1 MEPWKSD
8 DRFNSLNFRLPLMV
22 RPQTGFKLRRCNM
35 DSSILIVLSVLTVT
49 VFLLVSELVRIDVAA
64 IICML
69 ALAWMGVLAP
79 HEALSGFSSNAVI
92 AMMAVMVMGQ
102 GVARTGLMDRFSRAV
117 VGLAG
122 TRRTG
127 IVAMLSVPVGLVS
140 GLIQNIGSV
149 ALFLPG
155 VLDIARREKIAAS
168 SLIMP
173 IGFAAILGG
182 TLTMVGSGPLIL
194 TNDLLSGANLA
205 PYGLFSVTPVGLAL
219 LALGIGYFAL
229 AGRLILPDAPPAG
242 QRRSDQ
248 EQLIDALR
256 LPHDIRYYTIPAGSP
271 LQGKTPDQAG
281 VWGEFRLNI
290 VGLSSGGTVEYA
302 PWRETTFQSGQVLAL
317 IGDEDSITRFG
328 STYGLRRETR
338 AAGLGGLED
347 PELSGFAE
355 VVIPPRSVLAGESIR
370 SYGLRH
376 RHAVEPVMVFSK
388 GQELRGDFS
397 EHVILP
403 GDTFVVFG
411 PWEHID
417 SLKNSKDF
425 VVMTP
430 VAVKKYNRAK
440 ASIASVCFVLAI
452 GLTFAGAP
460 ISIAFLTGAI
470 AMVLTRVLSIQDAYD
485 AIEWKVVFLLA
496 GLIPLGLA
504 MEKTG
509 TAAFLAGKAMV
520 VLKDAH
526 PVFLFLAVAVL
537 STVFSLFM
545 SNVGAIVVLVPLV
558 IQMAAISGLD
568 PRPLALMAAVCAAN
582 SFVLPTHQV
591 NAMLMSAGGYRNA
604 DYLKAGSGLTVLF
617 ILVVV
622 SLFYTFYL

>member
-1 MEPWKSD
+1 
-8 DRFNSLNFRLPLMV
+8 
-22 RPQTGFKLRRCNM
+22 M
-35 DSSILIVLSVLTVT
+35 DSSILIVLAVLAATV
-49 VFLLVSELVRIDVAA
+49 VLLVSEVVRIDVAA

-69 ALAWMGVLAP
+69 ALAWLGVLTP
-79 HEALSGFSSNAVI
+79 QEALSGFSSNAVI
-92 AMMAVMVMGQ
+92 AMMAVMIMGQ
-102 GVARTGLMDRFSRAV
+102 GVARTGIMDRFSRAV

-122 TRRTG
+122 TRRTRL
-127 IVAMLSVPVGLVS
+127 VAVVSVPVGLVS
-140 GLIQNIGSV
+140 GLIQNIGAV

-155 VLDIARREKIAAS
+155 VLNIARREKIAAS

-194 TNDLLSGANLA
+194 TNDLLRGANLA
-205 PYGLFSVTPVGLAL
+205 PYGLFSVTPVGLVL
-219 LALGIGYFAL
+219 LAVGIGYFAL
-229 AGRLILPDAPPAG
+229 VGRFVLPDAPLAG
-242 QRRSDQ
+242 QRRSAQ

-256 LPHDIRYYTIPAGSP
+256 LPHHIRHYTIPARSP
-271 LQGKTPDQAG
+271 LQGKTSHEAG

-290 VGLSSGGTVEYA
+290 LGLSSGGQIEYA
-302 PWRETTFQSGQVLAL
+302 PWRETRFQGGQVLAL
-317 IGDEDSITRFG
+317 LGDEDNITRFA
-328 STYGLRRETR
+328 STYGLRRETH
-338 AAGLGGLED
+338 AAGLGMLED
-347 PELSGFAE
+347 PELAGFAE
-355 VVIPPRSVLAGESIR
+355 VLIPPRSVLAGESIR

-388 GQELRGDFS
+388 GEELRGDFS
-397 EHVILP
+397 EHEIVP
-403 GDTFVVFG
+403 GDIFVVFG

-417 SLKNSKDF
+417 TLKNSKDF
-425 VVMTP
+425 VVTTP
-430 VAVKKYNRAK
+430 VAVKKRDRAK
-440 ASIASVCFVLAI
+440 TGPASVCFALAI

-520 VLKDAH
+520 VLDGAH
-526 PVFLFLAVAVL
+526 PVFFVLTVAVL

-591 NAMLMSAGGYRNA
+591 NAMLMSAGGYRNV
-604 DYLKAGSGLTVLF
+604 DYLRAGSALTVLF
-617 ILVVV
+617 VLVVV
-622 SLFYTFYL
+622 TLFYTFYL